1 MTLTLIYGSAY
12 CTSAD
17 ADPTLTTHSATH
29 SRQSDGRNNQHNP
42 PVQTEEAAVIGE
54 TEEIN
59 TGKYRGEL
67 AGPGVGS
74 GEGVAARVGA
84 EGGVRVC

>member
-17 ADPTLTTHSATH
+17 ADPTPTTRLSKGSPLIPA
-29 SRQSDGRNNQHNP
+29 SDGR
-42 PVQTEEAAVIGE
+42 
-54 TEEIN
+54 
-59 TGKYRGEL
+59 KYRGEL
-67 AGPGVGS
+67 AGPGVVR

-84 EGGVRVC
+84 EGGVRGC